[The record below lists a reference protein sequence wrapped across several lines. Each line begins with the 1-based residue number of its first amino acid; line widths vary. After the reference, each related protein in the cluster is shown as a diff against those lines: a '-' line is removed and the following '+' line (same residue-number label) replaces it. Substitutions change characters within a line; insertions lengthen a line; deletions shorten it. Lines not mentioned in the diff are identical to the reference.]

1 MSGISMPDIERWSD
15 RVINVLG
22 QNPGPF
28 TGPGTNTYII
38 GTGPRRLLLEAGQG
52 VEEHLVLLAD
62 ALDRF
67 ADGAVIATLA
77 MTHAHPDH
85 MGGLQQIKERFLPE
99 MVTKKPWPEWDKG
112 AEFEPIDDGAVLRVE
127 GATLTA
133 IATPGHA
140 RDHLCFYLHEEKG
153 LFTGDVVLGAGTTV
167 IPRDGDLGDYL
178 DSLRRLLELDVA
190 VIYPAHGPAI
200 REPKQR
206 IQEYIDH
213 RMLREQQILDSMR
226 RGSASV
232 GEMVKMIYVDVP
244 EYLYPAAGV
253 SVESH
258 LRKLEKEGI
267 VVQSESTWRLIC

>member
-1 MSGISMPDIERWSD
+1 MSGMAMPDIERWSD

-52 VEEHLVLLAD
+52 VEAHLALLAK
-62 ALDRF
+62 ALGEL
-67 ADGAVIATLA
+67 ADGAIIETLA

-85 MGGLQQIKERFLPE
+85 MGGLQQVKDRFRPE
-99 MVTKKPWPEWDKG
+99 VVTKKPWPEWDKG
-112 AEFEPIDDGAVLRVE
+112 AEFRPIDDGAVLRVE

-167 IPRDGDLGDYL
+167 IPRDGDLGEYL
-178 DSLRRLLELDVA
+178 TSLRRLLEMDVA

-200 REPKQR
+200 REPKKR
-206 IQEYIDH
+206 IQEYLDH
-213 RMLREQQILDSMR
+213 RMLREQQIQDSLR
-226 RGSASV
+226 RGLHSV
-232 GEMVKMIYVDVP
+232 EQMVKAIYVDIP
-244 EYLYPAAGV
+244 ESLYPAAGI
-253 SVESH
+253 SVEAH
-258 LRKLEKEGI
+258 LRKLVKDGTVI
-267 VVQSESTWRLIC
+267 QVGSTWRLAE